1 MQGAKDRTSD
11 NLHPPCLRRWV
22 CCHFRRGRLWWLESA
37 ENIQEPFEPNRT
49 RCVEPFTIND
59 QKKTT
64 VIIAC
69 AKGQGIQT
77 TLAALVAE
85 QFDVKIS
92 EINVEREPP
101 A

>member
-1 MQGAKDRTSD
+1 MGHLKTFTHRAFIVRSVAIAEGVVFGGWKLLKTSK
-11 NLHPPCLRRWV
+11 N
-22 CCHFRRGRLWWLESA
+22 
-37 ENIQEPFEPNRT
+37 PFEPNRG
-49 RCVEPFTIND
+49 RCVEPLTIID
-59 QKKTT
+59 QKRTT
-64 VIIAC
+64 VILLC

-85 QFDVKIS
+85 QFDVTLS